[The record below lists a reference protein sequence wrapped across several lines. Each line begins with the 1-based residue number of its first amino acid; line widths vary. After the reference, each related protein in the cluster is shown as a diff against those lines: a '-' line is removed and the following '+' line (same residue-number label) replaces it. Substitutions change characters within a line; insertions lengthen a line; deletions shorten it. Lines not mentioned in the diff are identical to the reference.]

1 MLVAAAAVRSEGLAV
16 MKSKLSAA
24 LAAVGCVLP
33 VFVLLTTGTAG
44 AGVLSLWDGTGAND
58 STSWSA
64 LGPDGTVI
72 PQSFAATSTDGV
84 AISGSFAG
92 NSGLVAIQCLA
103 VPSCV
108 WTGNF
113 PAGDTLVW
121 TFDPNTNIGTG
132 PLTLGF
138 GKAVLAGGVAIQ
150 SDFPVVF
157 TAKVEAFN
165 GGSLIGTATAV
176 SDSNSDS
183 VFIGIQDTAA
193 EITSLVFD
201 LTLTGCTDLSC
212 GNSDFAVD
220 KLISENPSAAV
231 PGPIAGAGLPG
242 LILAGGG
249 LLGWWRRRKNT

>member
-1 MLVAAAAVRSEGLAV
+1 MKSYTQFKNITWAAVISLGLC
-16 MKSKLSAA
+16 
-24 LAAVGCVLP
+24 GCP
-33 VFVLLTTGTAG
+33 GGTAG

-92 NSGLVAIQCLA
+92 NSGLVAIQCPTA
-103 VPSCV
+103 PSCS

-113 PAGDTLVW
+113 AAGDHLVW
-121 TFDPNTNIGTG
+121 TFDGPNNIGSA

-138 GKAVLAGGVAIQ
+138 GTAVLAGGAEIQ
-150 SDFPVVF
+150 ADFLGVF
-157 TAKVEAFN
+157 TARVEAFGLSGPL
-165 GGSLIGTATAV
+165 GGPFTV
-176 SDSNSDS
+176 MSDAAGDP
-183 VFIGIQDTAA
+183 VFIGVQDTSA

-201 LTLTGCTDLSC
+201 LTLTGCGSLAC
-212 GNSDFAVD
+212 GNSDFAMD
-220 KLISENPSAAV
+220 TLKSLNAV

-249 LLGWWRRRKNT
+249 LLGWWRRRRHAA

>member
-1 MLVAAAAVRSEGLAV
+1 MFGYRARLD
-16 MKSKLSAA
+16 KL
-24 LAAVGCVLP
+24 CV
-33 VFVLLTTGTAG
+33 VFVLLTIDTAG

-72 PQSFAATSTDGV
+72 PHSFTATSTDGV
-84 AISGSFAG
+84 AVSGSFAG
-92 NSGLVAIQCLA
+92 TTGLVAIQCPA
-103 VPSCV
+103 APSCS

-113 PAGDTLVW
+113 AAGDTLVW
-121 TFDPNTNIGTG
+121 TFDNSINANIGTG
-132 PLTLGF
+132 PLTLGL

-150 SDFPVVF
+150 ADFLGVF

-165 GGSLIGTATAV
+165 GGSLIGTETVV
-176 SDSNSDS
+176 SDLNGDS
-183 VFIGIQDTAA
+183 VFIGIQDTSA

-201 LTLTGCTDLSC
+201 LTLMGCGSLAC

-220 KLISENPSAAV
+220 TLMSLNPTAAV

-242 LILAGGG
+242 LILASGG
-249 LLGWWRRRKNT
+249 LLGWWRRRQKIA

>member
-1 MLVAAAAVRSEGLAV
+1 MFGYRARLG
-16 MKSKLSAA
+16 KL
-24 LAAVGCVLP
+24 CVLA

-44 AGVLSLWDGTGAND
+44 AGVLSSWDGTGAND

-72 PQSFAATSTDGV
+72 PHSFAATSTDGV

-92 NSGLVAIQCLA
+92 TFGLVAVQCPTA
-103 VPSCV
+103 PSCS

-113 PAGDTLVW
+113 TPGDTLVW
-121 TFDPNTNIGTG
+121 TFDNNTSTGTG

-138 GKAVLAGGVAIQ
+138 GKAVLAGGAEIQ
-150 SDFPVVF
+150 ADSPGAF

-165 GGSLIGTATAV
+165 GGSLIGTATAA
-176 SDSNSDS
+176 SDTAGDF
-183 VFIGIQDTAA
+183 VFIGIQDTVA

-201 LTLTGCTDLSC
+201 LTACTGTGCDIH
-212 GNSDFAVD
+212 DFAVD
-220 KLISENPSAAV
+220 TLMSLNPTAAV

-242 LILAGGG
+242 LILASGG
-249 LLGWWRRRKNT
+249 LLGWWRRRKKIA

>member
-1 MLVAAAAVRSEGLAV
+1 MFGYRARLGEL
-16 MKSKLSAA
+16 
-24 LAAVGCVLP
+24 CVLA
-33 VFVLLTTGTAG
+33 VFVLLTTGPAG
-44 AGVLSLWDGTGAND
+44 AGVLSPWDGTGAND

-64 LGPDGTVI
+64 LGSDGTVI
-72 PQSFAATSTDGV
+72 PNSFAATSTDGV

-92 NSGLVAIQCLA
+92 NFGLVAIQCPA
-103 VPSCV
+103 AAPTCS

-113 PAGDTLVW
+113 PPGDTLVW
-121 TFDPNTNIGTG
+121 TFDNTNNIGTG
-132 PLTLGF
+132 PLTLEF
-138 GKAVLAGGVAIQ
+138 GKAVLAGGAAIQ
-150 SDFPVVF
+150 ADFNGAF

-165 GGSLIGTATAV
+165 GGTLIGTATAM
-176 SDSNSDS
+176 SDSNGDS